1 MATVIEIF
9 GRWRYEQLAP
19 LDLCGLHADLG
30 RLLTP
35 ALRSLLIKALL
46 ILGARPQDGETLAA
60 RGRRVLAAF
69 ERHDG
74 PALAGFVRG
83 LMEQLDRSLAELV
96 EEIDAISLA
105 LMELARA
112 LDSRAVM
119 RLMVEVLVVREGRRG
134 GLSFL
139 VTAGAKNYVP
149 ISTVDDLNEQA
160 QTPNELW
167 RLFAWALMVNLR
179 PTTAALRTWVERGL
193 TERPGPTSA
202 PTPPT
207 DGPSSPS
214 PKP

>member
-1 MATVIEIF
+1 MATVIETF

-30 RLLTP
+30 RLVTP

-46 ILGARPQDGETLAA
+46 ILGAQPQTGETLAA

-69 ERHDG
+69 DAHDG

-83 LMEQLDRSLAELV
+83 LMELLDRPLAELI

-105 LMELARA
+105 LMEVSRA

-134 GLSFL
+134 GLSFQ
-139 VTAGAKNYVP
+139 VVSGARNYVP
-149 ISTVDDLNEQA
+149 ITTVDDLNEQA

-167 RLFAWALMVNLR
+167 RLFAWALMVDLR

-193 TERPGPTSA
+193 TARPGSTSA

-207 DGPSSPS
+207 DGPSTPS